1 MVDGPNNNGKIELD
15 EYLYLIKSNL
25 IAAGI
30 YSENW
35 DKKINIYLFSLN
47 SLTHQ

>member
-1 MVDGPNNNGKIELD
+1 MVDTNNNGEIELN

-25 IAAGI
+25 IKAGI

-35 DKKINIYLFSLN
+35 DKKINKYLFIYFK
-47 SLTHQ
+47 